1 MGNWKVVKVLN
12 ELGNK
17 DLTKGFNSSI
27 FKFDKNFNFALKSSD
42 KNPLFSQIESMTKNS
57 KWKIDPQKNRVK
69 IGNKN
74 DNYTTMFIEVERKNE
89 KTIFHLTES
98 NINLE
103 VEKIEKN

>member
-1 MGNWKVVKVLN
+1 M
-12 ELGNK
+12 
-17 DLTKGFNSSI
+17 
-27 FKFDKNFNFALKSSD
+27 
-42 KNPLFSQIESMTKNS
+42 FSQIESMTKNS
-57 KWKIDPQKNRVK
+57 IWKIDPQKNRVK